1 MDDQARRRQRNRM
14 QKTGLILGPALFL
27 ATLLFLDLAPGNP
40 LPTRMAAVAVLMA
53 VWWVTD
59 AIPLF
64 ATALLP
70 MVLFPLL
77 GILAGKATAPLYINS
92 TIFLFLGGFLIA
104 LAMEKWELHRRIA
117 LFIIRRV
124 GGGPQRLILG
134 FMIAAA
140 FLSMWISNTATAI
153 MMVPIGMAI
162 VLQMEARFGRAGH
175 PRVHPGSDAG
185 HRLRLQP
192 RRHGHPGRDAAQPG
206 LCAHLRDLVSRG
218 RAHRLRHL
226 VRHGAAHRHG
236 DAGGGLAAADPGPFP
251 AARST

>member
-1 MDDQARRRQRNRM
+1 MNDKAPRPERNRM
-14 QKTGLILGPALFL
+14 QKVGLILGPVLFL
-27 ATLLFLDLAPGNP
+27 VVLLFLDFAPGNP

-53 VWWVTD
+53 TWWITD

-64 ATALLP
+64 ATSLLP

-77 GILAGKATAPLYINS
+77 GILASKTTAPLYINS

-104 LAMEKWELHRRIA
+104 LAMEKWDLHRRIA

-124 GGGPQRLILG
+124 GGGPSRIILG

-162 VLQMEARFGRAGH
+162 VLQMESRFGRRETHGFTLGLMLGIAYACSLGGMATLVGTPPNLAFARIYEISFPEAEPIAFGTWFVMGLPIATVMLAVVWLH
-175 PRVHPGSDAG
+175 ADAG
-185 HRLRLQP
+185 LFQVP
-192 RRHGHPGRDAAQPG
+192 
-206 LCAHLRDLVSRG
+206 
-218 RAHRLRHL
+218 
-226 VRHGAAHRHG
+226 
-236 DAGGGLAAADPGPFP
+236 
-251 AARST
+251 